1 MRKIK
6 AIVKRADEEF
16 GHMTWISNTL
26 KNLHNTVGGYIETFT
41 LPELGIV
48 IICNEEGRIRDL
60 PYCCTFWD
68 PDEETTKPV
77 TNFFGDIIVCGID
90 GDEFADI
97 PITLKEWKHLI
108 GRGEE

>member
-6 AIVKRADEEF
+6 AIVKRVDEEH

-26 KNLHNTVGGYIETFT
+26 ENLQRTVEGYIETFS

-48 IICNEEGRIRDL
+48 IICNEEGRIRNL

-68 PDEETTKPV
+68 PDEKTAKPV
-77 TNFFGDIIVCGID
+77 TNFYGTVICCGID

-97 PITLKEWKHLI
+97 PISLSEWKRLI
-108 GRGEE
+108 GRGS